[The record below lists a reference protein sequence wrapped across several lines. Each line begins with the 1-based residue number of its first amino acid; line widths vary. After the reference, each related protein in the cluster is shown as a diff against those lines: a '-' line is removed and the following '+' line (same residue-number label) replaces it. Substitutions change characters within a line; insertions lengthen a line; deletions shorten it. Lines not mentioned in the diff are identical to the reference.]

1 MKPKNPADFFSTK
14 KKLFDLKEK
23 IDSSN
28 QKAITEKVDTAVK
41 NEVVGTFEREVELA
55 TRDFI
60 TNTLHRLAVDYAHKH
75 HENGVTVSMLIKRG
89 LIEIKRE
96 LDQSK

>member
-1 MKPKNPADFFSTK
+1 MKRKNPADFFSNK
-14 KKLFDLKEK
+14 KKLFEINDNGK
-23 IDSSN
+23 IDN
-28 QKAITEKVDTAVK
+28 KKINEKADAALKTDAINSFEK
-41 NEVVGTFEREVELA
+41 EVEVA

-60 TNTLHRLAVDYAHKH
+60 TNKLHKLAVDYAHKH
-75 HENGVTVSMLIKRG
+75 HENGVTVSNLIKRG

>member
-1 MKPKNPADFFSTK
+1 MKHKNPADFFSNK
-14 KKLFDLKEK
+14 KKLFEFNNVEK
-23 IDSSN
+23 TDDKQIN
-28 QKAITEKVDTAVK
+28 EKVDTALK
-41 NEVVGTFEREVELA
+41 ADAIDGFEKEVQTA

-75 HENGVTVSMLIKRG
+75 HENGVTVPNLIKRG
-89 LIEIKRE
+89 LVHIKRE